1 MHYIGI
7 DAGGTKTLFVLYS
20 DEGSILDTLT
30 LESCHFMKVGYPR
43 MGEILKEG
51 VLKLLRGTGIL
62 KEDVT
67 LSFGL
72 AGYGREE
79 GVRRA
84 IEEVLADTFEGFRI
98 HLHNDIETA
107 IEGAFTGDDGI
118 MLISGTGSISFMKHQ
133 GILKRAGGW
142 GYNLGDEGS
151 AYFLAKK
158 MLNVF
163 TKEDDG
169 RLEKTVLYDLLMREL
184 SLKEPYDLISYL
196 GNTLG
201 NRRDEIAKLATIL
214 YEAALQGDAEA
225 IRIYEEAGRELAS
238 LVNALAKDIGSDV
251 RLALYG
257 GVFNAGDLIMVPL
270 KKHLLK
276 HVSIV
281 VPAYPPEY
289 GAYLLAKT
297 AKK

>member
-1 MHYIGI
+1 MNYIGI

-20 DEGSILDTLT
+20 DEGSVIDTLT

-43 MGEILKEG
+43 MGEILREG
-51 VLKLLRGTGIL
+51 VLTLLRGTGIA

-79 GVRRA
+79 AVRRA
-84 IEEVLADTFEGFRI
+84 IEEILAEKFEGYRM
-98 HLHNDIETA
+98 LLQNDIETA
-107 IEGAFTGDDGI
+107 IAGAFDGEDGI
-118 MLISGTGSISFMKHQ
+118 MLISGTGSISFMKHR
-133 GILKRAGGW
+133 GTLKRAGGW

-151 AYFLAKK
+151 AYDLAKK

-169 RLEKTVLYDLLMREL
+169 RLEKTVLYELIMKKL

-214 YEAALQGDAEA
+214 YEAALQNDKEA
-225 IRIYEEAGRELAS
+225 IRIYDEAAQELAS
-238 LVNALAKDIGSDV
+238 LVNALAKDIDADV
-251 RLALYG
+251 SLALYG
-257 GVFNAGDLIMVPL
+257 GVFNAEELIIGPL
-270 KKHLLK
+270 RKYLLK
-276 HVSIV
+276 NISIV
-281 VPAYPPEY
+281 DPANPPEY
-289 GAYLLAKT
+289 GAYLLAKM
-297 AKK
+297 AEQ